1 MKEQE
6 LDGMEQYFFNR
17 DLYDENGYNPCT
29 GLYKSR
35 YYAKKAAYGDE
46 VVVYVGDG
54 YKVMKVTD
62 WIVWKKQR

>member
-1 MKEQE
+1 MKEHE
-6 LDGMEQYFFNR
+6 LDEMEQYFFNR

-46 VVVYVGDG
+46 VVVYVEGG